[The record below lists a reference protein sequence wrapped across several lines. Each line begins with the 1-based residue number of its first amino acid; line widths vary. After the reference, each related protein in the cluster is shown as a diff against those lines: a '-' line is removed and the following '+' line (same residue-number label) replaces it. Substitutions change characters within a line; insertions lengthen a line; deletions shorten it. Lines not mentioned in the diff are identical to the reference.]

1 MRKLLL
7 ISVIMATTLSLTAQ
21 NRANL
26 PSNWRN
32 YKVTKSVQR
41 AILEPQSAQ
50 NVINSSEKA
59 LLPVEAEI
67 GTTSYD
73 LQTNN
78 CVDSRCHLFPDG
90 TVGATWTFG
99 TTPNAYPE
107 RGTGYNYYDNTSWT
121 IAVPTPARIENVR
134 TGWPSYAALGTNE
147 EGEVV
152 IAHDFTA
159 FTLVMNQRVTK
170 GTGVWVQT
178 ILSKVTGTK
187 PCWPRICTSEN
198 TIHVITNEQ
207 DTGFVY
213 NGVKQP
219 LYYSRSQDAGATWDI
234 QQVVPAGLETY
245 TDGFGGDQYAWAK
258 PQGNTIAFVTGSMS
272 TDLVLMKSTDAGTNW
287 TKTVVFQNPHPNFEV
302 SVDTFYTTDETYAVE
317 LDPSGNA
324 HVVFGIK
331 RILVDVDT
339 AHYTCFVTVNGIGIW
354 NEGSPA
360 YSGLDGLNPDTLDL
374 QGNLVGWAQDR
385 NGDGDLF
392 DDYIDGTTHFA
403 YYRYGGPCSQP
414 QISIDANGDMY
425 VVYTSACEHL
435 KYNNIYYNHIYGRKY
450 FASTGQWGQIVELLA
465 SPDPTDYDGAEMVY
479 PSLSKT
485 MDSQLHIVYQY
496 DINPGAYVEPVAYPP
511 AIQGSQNSMIYLT
524 VYKSDFIVNR
534 KEINLTNP
542 TVNVFPNPV
551 ANNMTVSF
559 VKSSDVVMNIY
570 NSLGALVMSN
580 KFYVNKGAL
589 KDFNISNLSSGIYM
603 VKIQTAEGTY
613 TNNIIK
619 N

>member
-1 MRKLLL
+1 MKKLLL
-7 ISVIMATTLSLTAQ
+7 ISVAVATTLSLTAQ
-21 NRANL
+21 NRPKL
-26 PSNWRN
+26 PTNWRN

-67 GTTSYD
+67 GSSSYD

-99 TTPNAYPE
+99 NTSGGYPE
-107 RGTGYNYYDNTSWT
+107 RGTGYNYFDLTDWT
-121 IAVPTPARIENVR
+121 IAVPTTARIENKR
-134 TGWPSYAALGTNE
+134 TGWPSYAALGTSE

-152 IAHDFTA
+152 IAHDGTVLTMSKRA
-159 FTLVMNQRVTK
+159 LK
-170 GTGVWVQT
+170 GTGAWTQSD
-178 ILSKVTGTK
+178 LPNNAGTN
-187 PCWPRICTSEN
+187 PVWPRICTSGN
-198 TIHVITNEQ
+198 TIHLLANEYVDIIQ
-207 DTGFVY
+207 SGMHF
-213 NGVKQP
+213 P
-219 LYYSRSQDAGATWDI
+219 LYYYRSQDAGATWDI

-331 RILVDVDT
+331 RILVNEDT
-339 AHYTCFVTVNGIGIW
+339 AHYSYFVAVNGIGIW

-360 YSGLDGLNPDTLDL
+360 YSGINGLNPDMLDL

-385 NGDGDLF
+385 NGDGFLF
-392 DDYIDGTTHFA
+392 DDYIDGTTHFS
-403 YYRYGGPCSQP
+403 YNRYGGPCSQP
-414 QISIDANGDMY
+414 QISIDSNGDMY
-425 VVYTSACEHL
+425 VVYTSACEHMQL
-435 KYNNIYYNHIYGRKY
+435 NNIYYSHIYGKKY
-450 FASTGQWGQIVELLA
+450 FASSGQWGQIVELLA
-465 SPDPTDYDGAEMVY
+465 SLDPTDYDQVEMVY
-479 PSLSKT
+479 PSLSKS
-485 MDSQLHIVYQY
+485 MDSQLHLVYML
-496 DINPGAYVEPVAYPP
+496 DLSPGAYVEPADPSAPVM
-511 AIQGSQNSMIYLT
+511 QGSQNSMIYLT
-524 VYKSDFIVNR
+524 IDKSELILNR

-551 ANNMTVSF
+551 ANNISVTF
-559 VKSSDVVMNIY
+559 TKSSDVVMNIY

-580 KFYVNKGAL
+580 KFSVNKGDV

-613 TNNIIK
+613 TNKVIK

>member
-1 MRKLLL
+1 MKKLLL
-7 ISVIMATTLSLTAQ
+7 ISVAVATSLSLTAQ
-21 NRANL
+21 NRPNL
-26 PSNWRN
+26 PTNWRN

-59 LLPVEAEI
+59 LLPVEWEI

-73 LQTNN
+73 LQTNS

-99 TTPNAYPE
+99 TTPGNYPE

-121 IAVPTPARIENVR
+121 IAVPTPARIENKR
-134 TGWPSYAALGTNE
+134 TGWPSYAALGTSE

-152 IAHDFTA
+152 IAHDGTIL
-159 FTLVMNQRVTK
+159 TMSKRLTK
-170 GTGVWVQT
+170 GTGAWAQSD
-178 ILSKVTGTK
+178 LPNNAGTN
-187 PCWPRICTSEN
+187 PVWPRICTSGN
-198 TIHVITNEQ
+198 TIHLLANEYENIVQ
-207 DTGFVY
+207 SGMHY
-213 NGVKQP
+213 P
-219 LYYSRSQDAGATWDI
+219 LYYYRSQDAGATWDI

-302 SVDTFYTTDETYAVE
+302 SVDTFYTTDATYAVE

-331 RILVDVDT
+331 RIINVSST
-339 AHYTCFVTVNGIGIW
+339 SYSYFVTVNGIGIW

-435 KYNNIYYNHIYGRKY
+435 KYNNIYYYSHIYGRKY
-450 FASTGQWGQIVELLA
+450 FASSGQWGQIVELLA

-496 DINPGAYVEPVAYPP
+496 DINPGAYVEPIANPP

-551 ANNMTVSF
+551 ANNMTVAF
-559 VKSSDVVMNIY
+559 TKSSDVVMNIY

-580 KFYVNKGAL
+580 KFNVNKGAL

-613 TNNIIK
+613 TNKIIK